1 MRKFLSI
8 FLLSLNLFGVNILI
22 LNSYSPNLKWTT
34 NQSKDLLNLLL
45 EKSKNPTIFID
56 FMHTKK
62 FIPTEERE
70 ECFFQ
75 ALLKKYKDVK
85 QFDIIITT
93 DDNALNFIRKYR
105 KKSAKFKDA
114 KIFFEGVNNLKLFN
128 ILNKNIYAGV
138 FEKKNPLSNL
148 NIALKLKPNL
158 KTIYLIS
165 DKSNSGN
172 KTIKQYR
179 DAFKNIDKNIN
190 FVYIHSSNID
200 EILKKLQNYD
210 KKSVLMLLTFT
221 IMKKDNK
228 KLTTTKTAQI
238 ISKLYHNPI
247 LVHNDVY
254 TNIPNTNIVGG
265 DCTDASQQ
273 ALLNGEKVLEY
284 LNGKPINKIGFEFK
298 NANRIYLNVK
308 NLTKLGIDA
317 YNLDIPNAIFINKP
331 TSLYELYKVQ
341 IWSVIIF
348 IVLIILFLIILAK
361 KNRDLHQYSKE
372 IKILNS
378 SLEEKIRKAIEE
390 NRKKDQIMFQQS
402 KLASMGEMMGAIA
415 HQWRQPLNVL
425 AINIQMLEDME
436 ENGEINT
443 NFIENFVE
451 KNMETI
457 QFMSQT
463 IDDFKDFF
471 EPTKQKEIFKL
482 EDSIT
487 EVLKL
492 IEKQLQNYN
501 ISINISSDNSE
512 IESYKSEFKQVILNL
527 LNNSKEAFIENN
539 IQNPQ
544 IDIEIKERVITFS
557 DNAGG
562 IPKEIQNRVFEPYF
576 TTKDNG
582 TGIGLYMSKIII
594 EEHLNGKISFIVEDN
609 HTIFKISFK
618 K

>member
-1 MRKFLSI
+1 
-8 FLLSLNLFGVNILI
+8 
-22 LNSYSPNLKWTT
+22 
-34 NQSKDLLNLLL
+34 
-45 EKSKNPTIFID
+45 
-56 FMHTKK
+56 
-62 FIPTEERE
+62 
-70 ECFFQ
+70 
-75 ALLKKYKDVK
+75 
-85 QFDIIITT
+85 
-93 DDNALNFIRKYR
+93 
-105 KKSAKFKDA
+105 
-114 KIFFEGVNNLKLFN
+114 
-128 ILNKNIYAGV
+128 
-138 FEKKNPLSNL
+138 
-148 NIALKLKPNL
+148 
-158 KTIYLIS
+158 
-165 DKSNSGN
+165 
-172 KTIKQYR
+172 
-179 DAFKNIDKNIN
+179 
-190 FVYIHSSNID
+190 
-200 EILKKLQNYD
+200 
-210 KKSVLMLLTFT
+210 
-221 IMKKDNK
+221 
-228 KLTTTKTAQI
+228 
-238 ISKLYHNPI
+238 
-247 LVHNDVY
+247 
-254 TNIPNTNIVGG
+254 
-265 DCTDASQQ
+265 
-273 ALLNGEKVLEY
+273 
-284 LNGKPINKIGFEFK
+284 
-298 NANRIYLNVK
+298 
-308 NLTKLGIDA
+308 
-317 YNLDIPNAIFINKP
+317 
-331 TSLYELYKVQ
+331 
-341 IWSVIIF
+341 
-348 IVLIILFLIILAK
+348 LIILFLIILTK

-372 IKILNS
+372 IEILNS

-451 KNMETI
+451 KNMKTI

-471 EPTKQKEIFKL
+471 EPTKQKETFKL

-609 HTIFKISFK
+609 HTIFKISFNK
-618 K
+618 